1 MGKAFLAS
9 VFRSTSFV
17 DCFSTMADL
26 DNLSADMDAANLYT
40 EEIVTDRKMGTIH
53 VLTPI
58 TPEGAKDPTRAPI
71 FTGEVQIM
79 TQMGPLASPKPL
91 PSTAKPLRKA
101 YVRRLNVCRKC
112 VVKPQARS
120 SRPAPPVSVCRLLP
134 ARFRCLNSAN
144 NFLNPNSVVSLRDGR
159 VFFVPKFGFT
169 VSDALKNKRKKAAA
183 SSSDTT
189 ALRRHRRKF
198 LSDRKTQQR
207 INEA

>member
-1 MGKAFLAS
+1 MEKAFLAS

-79 TQMGPLASPKPL
+79 TQMGPLPISFDIP
-91 PSTAKPLRKA
+91 
-101 YVRRLNVCRKC
+101 
-112 VVKPQARS
+112 
-120 SRPAPPVSVCRLLP
+120 
-134 ARFRCLNSAN
+134 
-144 NFLNPNSVVSLRDGR
+144 
-159 VFFVPKFGFT
+159 
-169 VSDALKNKRKKAAA
+169 AA
-183 SSSDTT
+183 SVAEAVAKYGEAAKEGVRQTLERLQEMRREAASKIVTPGSPGFGVPPSSG
-189 ALRRHRRKF
+189 KI
-198 LSDRKTQQR
+198 QMP
-207 INEA
+207 

>member
-1 MGKAFLAS
+1 MGRIFLAS

-79 TQMGPLASPKPL
+79 TQMGPLPISFDIP
-91 PSTAKPLRKA
+91 
-101 YVRRLNVCRKC
+101 
-112 VVKPQARS
+112 
-120 SRPAPPVSVCRLLP
+120 
-134 ARFRCLNSAN
+134 
-144 NFLNPNSVVSLRDGR
+144 
-159 VFFVPKFGFT
+159 
-169 VSDALKNKRKKAAA
+169 AA
-183 SSSDTT
+183 SVAEAVSKYGEAAKEGVRQT
-189 ALRRHRRKF
+189 LERLQEMRREAASK
-198 LSDRKTQQR
+198 LSL
-207 INEA
+207 IHI